1 MKCHEFCHG
10 EKEKKSCDFHFSLV
24 IITKKLQM
32 KGKTKEYENTYF
44 FASTECTRNTRQIVF
59 VFLPKKK
66 LHSKFDLK
74 SYLVLILL

>member
-32 KGKTKEYENTYF
+32 KRKTKEYENKYF
-44 FASTECTRNTRQIVF
+44 FLQVQN
-59 VFLPKKK
+59 
-66 LHSKFDLK
+66 
-74 SYLVLILL
+74 VLEILGK